1 MTSMTT
7 QFAKEFDKI
16 EVWFFS
22 GLTYSVDVGLVDEFL
37 CNANQVGSCFEA
49 TGGYLLLDKKAKD
62 IVQDE
67 LDEFDEN
74 TTLIQRLTMC
84 CDIESFLLC
93 GKDKKVRI
101 YLQYDPLKDS
111 FGNDK
116 EYSNCPSFEIE
127 ADEKMK
133 ICFGDMSK
141 QPKRVDN
148 NYHELVK
155 GWHDV
160 FDQNPDSFCAT
171 FGGMTFFSSQ
181 QNGKND
187 CIKMK
192 LKTEIE
198 TKTGV
203 DPTFCF
209 FGIVDLFQP
218 PWGYG
223 NGEYDIRMSKM
234 ANDKIFVSF
243 GDDNLEFVCDE
254 ISVE

>member
-16 EVWFFS
+16 EIWFFS

-37 CNANQVGSCFEA
+37 CNSNKVGGCFES
-49 TGGYLLLDKKAKD
+49 TGGYLLLDKNTQNLLD
-62 IVQDE
+62 QQS
-67 LDEFDEN
+67 DEFDDKM
-74 TTLIQRLTMC
+74 TLRDRLEMC

-93 GKDKKVRI
+93 GNDKKVRI

-116 EYSNCPSFEIE
+116 EYSNCPSFEVGT
-127 ADEKMK
+127 DEKMK
-133 ICFGDMSK
+133 ICFGDLSK
-141 QPKRVDN
+141 QPKRIDN
-148 NYHELVK
+148 NYHQLVK
-155 GWHDV
+155 GWCDV
-160 FDQNPDSFCAT
+160 FEQTPDSFCAT

-187 CIKMK
+187 CIKMQLNTQ
-192 LKTEIE
+192 LK

-203 DPTFCF
+203 VATFCF
-209 FGIVDLFQP
+209 FGVSDLFQP

-223 NGEYDIRMSKM
+223 NDEYDIRMSKM
-234 ANDKIFVSF
+234 ANGKIFVSF

-254 ISVE
+254 ISVQ